1 MQASHGR
8 MLAVGRCGQIGDPLE
23 MFPGS
28 RNALLYE
35 PAGLP
40 PTLRVTF
47 AEYTPKHTCL
57 KAMICNGHCRRAAVC
72 CEEMGCQQSSGLGVL
87 PRAGMEL
94 SLPRLWAEG
103 SLVLSMASRCAR
115 SCSAAL
121 ILLWFRCTVL
131 GIEAPRDPKVL

>member
-1 MQASHGR
+1 MRASHGR
-8 MLAVGRCGQIGDPLE
+8 MLVVGRCGQIGDPLE

-94 SLPRLWAEG
+94 SPPRIWA
-103 SLVLSMASRCAR
+103 
-115 SCSAAL
+115 
-121 ILLWFRCTVL
+121 
-131 GIEAPRDPKVL
+131 